1 MKVEE
6 YLKKNKKLSKNYFYN
21 LLKRTMLTISL
32 VLVVMII
39 SKNSENFRN
48 MVNKYTFNSNYNF
61 SKINQLYKKYLLSLK
76 KTKELIS
83 PVNGSSILEYTKSE
97 KYNDGVILEV
107 GENYNVKMIESGLVV
122 YVGEKETFYYKK
134 GEAVSGD
141 YLNKISDDK
150 ILANSTGTYHEQT
163 YKSYSKIQ
171 ENAEPLYWKSNDTTL
186 GSGTDLVD
194 YYILTV
200 SWAKRPA
207 GQQEDKTN
215 DKYKYID
222 DIEDKETDIVYISV
236 SAIGE
241 GN

>member
-122 YVGEKETFYYKK
+122 YVGEKEGIGNTIIVQQSNGIDVKYGF
-134 GEAVSGD
+134 
-141 YLNKISDDK
+141 LDK
-150 ILANSTGTYHEQT
+150 IDVKVYDYIEKGTIIGNSNNKLYLEFSKDG
-163 YKSYSKIQ
+163 KVVSY
-171 ENAEPLYWKSNDTTL
+171 EP
-186 GSGTDLVD
+186 
-194 YYILTV
+194 YI
-200 SWAKRPA
+200 K
-207 GQQEDKTN
+207 
-215 DKYKYID
+215 
-222 DIEDKETDIVYISV
+222 
-236 SAIGE
+236 
-241 GN
+241 

>member
-1 MKVEE
+1 MFILVRLEE

-122 YVGEKETFYYKK
+122 YVGEKENIGNTIIVQQSNGIDVKYGF
-134 GEAVSGD
+134 
-141 YLNKISDDK
+141 LDK
-150 ILANSTGTYHEQT
+150 IDIKVYDYIEKGTIIGNSNNKLYLEFSKDG
-163 YKSYSKIQ
+163 KVVSY
-171 ENAEPLYWKSNDTTL
+171 EP
-186 GSGTDLVD
+186 
-194 YYILTV
+194 YI
-200 SWAKRPA
+200 K
-207 GQQEDKTN
+207 
-215 DKYKYID
+215 
-222 DIEDKETDIVYISV
+222 
-236 SAIGE
+236 
-241 GN
+241 

>member
-122 YVGEKETFYYKK
+122 YVGEKEGIGNTIIVQQSNGIDVKYGF
-134 GEAVSGD
+134 
-141 YLNKISDDK
+141 LDK
-150 ILANSTGTYHEQT
+150 IDVKVYDYIEKGTIIGNSDNKLYLEFSKDG
-163 YKSYSKIQ
+163 KVVSY
-171 ENAEPLYWKSNDTTL
+171 EP
-186 GSGTDLVD
+186 
-194 YYILTV
+194 YI
-200 SWAKRPA
+200 K
-207 GQQEDKTN
+207 
-215 DKYKYID
+215 
-222 DIEDKETDIVYISV
+222 
-236 SAIGE
+236 
-241 GN
+241 